1 MENLSSTEMENSKK
15 ILCSDPVE
23 IWKDVNHHIFRKYY
37 QVSNLGRIKTKGRH
51 VTRGGP
57 ANKYTYW
64 LNERIVSVR
73 RSKENPHLFCSLYA
87 TKVLNS
93 NKTAYLHKLVAES
106 FIKRPSKKHV
116 FVTHID
122 GNYENNMVT
131 NLKWITA
138 SENSKRNIEKYPE
151 NKTKL
156 KEHNEK
162 VGYYENL
169 RHPAWGEENK
179 IKIKYMVRW
188 GVSIEEISRIFK
200 CSSATVYKIVKTIK

>member
-1 MENLSSTEMENSKK
+1 MLGNGP
-15 ILCSDPVE
+15 IE
-23 IWKDVNHHIFRKYY
+23 IWKDVNHPIFWKYY

-51 VTRGGP
+51 VTRGGLD
-57 ANKYTYW
+57 NQYTYW

-106 FIKRPSKKHV
+106 FIKRPSKDHV

-122 GNYENNMVT
+122 GNYDNNIVS

-151 NKTKL
+151 NKNKL
-156 KEHNEK
+156 KEYNEK
-162 VGYYENL
+162 VGYYKKL
-169 RHPAWGEENK
+169 RHPIWEDQNLEK
-179 IKIKYMVRW
+179 IKLMLSW
-188 GVSIEEISRIFK
+188 GVSYKKIK
-200 CSSATVYKIVKTIK
+200 KLYGCSEATVYNVIKKIKK

>member
-1 MENLSSTEMENSKK
+1 MLGK
-15 ILCSDPVE
+15 DPVE
-23 IWKDVNHHIFRKYY
+23 IWKDVNHPIFWKYY
-37 QVSNLGRIKTKGRH
+37 QVSNLGRIKTKGRY

-57 ANKYTYW
+57 DNQYTYW

-93 NKTAYLHKLVAES
+93 NKTAYLHKLVAEA
-106 FIKRPSKKHV
+106 FIKRPSNDHV

-122 GNYENNMVT
+122 GNYDNNMES

-151 NKTKL
+151 NKNKL
-156 KEHNEK
+156 KYHNEK
-162 VGYYENL
+162 VGYYKKL
-169 RHPAWGEENK
+169 RHPIWEDRNLEK
-179 IKIKYMVRW
+179 IKLMLSW
-188 GVSIEEISRIFK
+188 GVSYKKIK
-200 CSSATVYKIVKTIK
+200 KLYGCSEATVYNVIKKIKK

>member
-1 MENLSSTEMENSKK
+1 MLDK
-15 ILCSDPVE
+15 DPVE
-23 IWKDVNHHIFRKYY
+23 IWKDVNHPIFWKYY

-57 ANKYTYW
+57 DNQYTCW

-87 TKVLNS
+87 SKVLNS
-93 NKTAYLHKLVAES
+93 NKTAYLHKLVAEA

-122 GNYENNMVT
+122 GNYDNNMAS

-151 NKTKL
+151 NKNKL

-162 VGYYENL
+162 VGYYKKL
-169 RHPAWGEENK
+169 RHPIWDERNLEK
-179 IKIKYMVRW
+179 IKLMLSW
-188 GVSIEEISRIFK
+188 GVSYKKIK
-200 CSSATVYKIVKTIK
+200 KLYGCSEATVYNVIKKIKK